1 MLILLRRLA
10 LLLFTAVPIHCQTST
25 VYTDTNYTLSQTG
38 DPNSVVYDTS
48 GTHANVSA
56 TFPEPDV
63 FLNASVSVGEIDL
76 LVANLSAKI
85 NLDAEVRSLL
95 QFNAGVVAHVDRVQL
110 IIQNITAYAHLEVRL
125 ANLVSMIDDV
135 LNSLDLNP
143 VLATL
148 GQDVGNL
155 VNQTVGGLTSGT
167 SGSGGAPGNLTAR
180 SAPLFSDEF
189 PLADNILYS
198 INNYEGNT
206 HTNRVLFPNGD
217 IVDEELDNNGQVHA
231 QRVVG
236 NYASEMSFNG
246 FNKSVTINGQYLH
259 ELEYNYAPIPGLSI
273 VAAVFQDASGKVVAA
288 RVLAEARGGG
298 YSSIE

>member
-1 MLILLRRLA
+1 M
-10 LLLFTAVPIHCQTST
+10 LLFTAIPIHCQTST
-25 VYTDTNYTLSQTG
+25 VYIDTNYTLSQTG
-38 DPNSVVYDTS
+38 DPNAVVYDTS

-85 NLDAEVRSLL
+85 NLDVEVRSLL
-95 QFNAGVVAHVDRVQL
+95 QFNAGVVAQVDRVQL

-125 ANLVSMIDDV
+125 ANVVSMIDDV

-155 VNQTVGGLTSGT
+155 VNQTVGGLTGGT
-167 SGSGGAPGNLTAR
+167 SGSGTASGNLTAR
-180 SAPLFSDEF
+180 SLFNDAF
-189 PLADNILYS
+189 PLDANILYS
-198 INNYEGNT
+198 VNNYEGNT

-217 IVDEELDNNGQVHA
+217 IVDEELDNDGQIHT

-246 FNKSVTINGQYLH
+246 FNESVTINGQFLH

-273 VAAVFQDASGKVVAA
+273 VVAVFQDASGKVVTA
-288 RVLAEARGGG
+288 RILAEARGGG